1 MENIELSNLTVG
13 QYQLLAEIDPKLTAI
28 EQNIYAVAAIKNIT
42 YNEARDITMKEFNNI
57 VTAIERIDVKELE
70 KGKINNRVNIG
81 GKLYW
86 IENDPSKLTSG
97 QLLDIINIRANSH
110 GEPLLVMDLI
120 IAALCK
126 PLNGKYGDDDMTLN
140 ERAALCRSV
149 KVAEVW
155 NLFIFFYQV
164 WNRYLA
170 HTEDS
175 LTEWMEEV
183 PTKVRKILDES
194 GDSSPS

>member
-126 PLNGKYGDDDMTLN
+126 PLNGKYGGDDMTLS
-140 ERAALCRSV
+140 ERAVLCKKI

-164 WNRYLA
+164 WNNYLT

-175 LTEWMEEV
+175 LVEWMEEV
-183 PTKVRKILDES
+183 PTKVRQILDES
-194 GDSSPS
+194 GDSSQ

>member
-1 MENIELSNLTVG
+1 MENIELFNLTVG

-42 YNEARDITMKEFNNI
+42 YDEARNITMKEFNQI
-57 VTAIERIDVKELE
+57 VNSIDAIDVRAFE
-70 KGKINNRVNIG
+70 KGKINNRIKIG

-86 IENDPSKLTSG
+86 MEHDPSKLTSG
-97 QLLDIINIRANSH
+97 QLLDIINIRANND

-164 WNRYLA
+164 WNNYLT

-183 PTKVRKILDES
+183 PKKVREILNES
-194 GDSSPS
+194 GDSSQ

>member
-1 MENIELSNLTVG
+1 MGNIELFNLTVG

-42 YNEARDITMKEFNNI
+42 YDEARNITMKEFNQI
-57 VTAIERIDVKELE
+57 VNSIDAIDVRAFE
-70 KGKINNRVNIG
+70 KGKINNRIKIG

-86 IENDPSKLTSG
+86 MENDPSKLTSG
-97 QLLDIINIRANSH
+97 QLLDIINIRANND

-164 WNRYLA
+164 WNNYLT

-175 LTEWMEEV
+175 LVEWMEEV
-183 PTKVRKILDES
+183 PAKVRQILDES
-194 GDSSPS
+194 GDSSQ

>member
-1 MENIELSNLTVG
+1 MENIELFNLTVG

-42 YNEARDITMKEFNNI
+42 YDEARNITMKEFNQI
-57 VTAIERIDVKELE
+57 VNSIDGIDVRAFE
-70 KGKINNRVNIG
+70 KGKINNRIKIG
-81 GKLYW
+81 SKLYW
-86 IENDPSKLTSG
+86 IEHDPSKLTSG
-97 QLLDIINIRANSH
+97 QLLDIINIRANNN

-164 WNRYLA
+164 WNNYLT

-175 LTEWMEEV
+175 LVEWMEEV
-183 PTKVRKILDES
+183 PTKVREILDED
-194 GDSSPS
+194 GDSSQ

>member
-1 MENIELSNLTVG
+1 MENIELFNLTVG

-42 YNEARDITMKEFNNI
+42 YDEARNITMKEFNQI
-57 VTAIERIDVKELE
+57 VNSIDGIDVRAFE
-70 KGKINNRVNIG
+70 KGKINNRIKIG
-81 GKLYW
+81 SKLYW
-86 IENDPSKLTSG
+86 IEHDPSKLTSG
-97 QLLDIINIRANSH
+97 QLLDIINIRANNN

-164 WNRYLA
+164 WNNYLI

-175 LTEWMEEV
+175 LVEWMEEV
-183 PTKVRKILDES
+183 PTKVREILDED
-194 GDSSPS
+194 GDSSQ

>member
-1 MENIELSNLTVG
+1 MGNIELFNLTVG

-42 YNEARDITMKEFNNI
+42 YDEARNITMKEFNQI
-57 VTAIERIDVKELE
+57 VNSIDAIDVRAFE
-70 KGKINNRVNIG
+70 KGKINNRIKIG

-86 IENDPSKLTSG
+86 MENDPSKLTSG
-97 QLLDIINIRANSH
+97 QLLDIINIRANND

-164 WNRYLA
+164 WNSYLT

-183 PTKVRKILDES
+183 PKKVREILNES
-194 GDSSPS
+194 GDSSQ

>member
-164 WNRYLA
+164 WNNYLA